1 MKVTHIPF
9 QETRFF
15 SKTIIDY
22 LEKKESIQPY
32 YNNFP
37 DITGFHN
44 QIEEKQKSFR
54 LQTRMVLVDALKAQ
68 YNKIKIS
75 DKTNENIEILKK
87 QNSFTVTTGHQLNL
101 FTGPLYFLYKI
112 ISTINICEEL
122 TEKFPKQHFV
132 PMYWMASEDHDFDEI
147 NYFNF
152 EGKKVA
158 WNRKDGGAVGRFSTD
173 GLASSVCF

>member
-68 YNKIKIS
+68 YNKI
-75 DKTNENIEILKK
+75 
-87 QNSFTVTTGHQLNL
+87 
-101 FTGPLYFLYKI
+101 
-112 ISTINICEEL
+112 
-122 TEKFPKQHFV
+122 
-132 PMYWMASEDHDFDEI
+132 
-147 NYFNF
+147 
-152 EGKKVA
+152 
-158 WNRKDGGAVGRFSTD
+158 
-173 GLASSVCF
+173 

>member
-22 LEKKESIQPY
+22 LEKKESIQPF

-54 LQTRMVLVDALKAQ
+54 LQTRMVLVDALKTQ

-101 FTGPLYFLYKI
+101 FLGPVYFIYKI
-112 ISTINICEEL
+112 ASTINLC
-122 TEKFPKQHFV
+122 KQLKQNYSEYNFV
-132 PMYWMASEDHDFDEI
+132 PTYWMASEDHDFEEI
-147 NYFNF
+147 NHFDLN
-152 EGKKVA
+152 
-158 WNRKDGGAVGRFSTD
+158 NQNTP
-173 GLASSVCF
+173 